1 MEEKKMTERESL
13 ELITEMI
20 SRTKKRYVDD
30 GSALLLWGYVTLA
43 VSVLVWVLLVKT
55 GNQAY
60 NWLWNLIWIIGCIG
74 SFIMS
79 KMKKESFGAKSY
91 SDKIT
96 SQLWTVMGLVVLTVF
111 VCCMVLTFLKIDTWR
126 AMLIFPLIVVPL
138 TEIAQGIVVKESS
151 LVAGGAI
158 GIAVGIVTV
167 CCVCGGIGLGVNWFI
182 PMFIVAFIGMSIV
195 PGHILNHKARV
206 NR

>member
-20 SRTKKRYVDD
+20 SRTKERYVAD
-30 GSALLLWGYVTLA
+30 GSALLLWGYVTVA
-43 VSVLVWVLLVKT
+43 VSVLVWVLLVTT
-55 GNQAY
+55 GNPAY

-79 KMKKESFGAKSY
+79 RRKKENFGAKSY
-91 SDKIT
+91 SDKLT
-96 SQLWTVMGLVVLTVF
+96 SQLWTVVAYVALVFF
-111 VCCMVLTFLKIDTWR
+111 VCCMVFTFLKINTWT
-126 AMLIFPLIVVPL
+126 AMLIFALTVVPL
-138 TEIAQGIVVKESS
+138 TEIAQGIVVKERS
-151 LVAGGAI
+151 LVVGGAI
-158 GIAVGIVTV
+158 GMLVGIVTV
-167 CCVCGGIGLGVNWFI
+167 CCICGGIGLGVNWFI
-182 PMFIVAFIGMSIV
+182 PMFIVAFIGMTIV